1 MHRDVEPALT
11 DVCDRQYPIT
21 FDTVVE
27 ECDEGVVEFANGET
41 MPLPKI
47 LDVVDDEP
55 EAFQSEAELEKF
67 VTSILPEDAVGRKGY
82 DDRGTAATESDE
94 TSF

>member
-1 MHRDVEPALT
+1 MDVETALT
-11 DVCDRQYPIT
+11 DVCDRQYPVA

-27 ECDEGVVEFANGET
+27 ECDEGVVEFANGER
-41 MPLPKI
+41 MPLPEI
-47 LDVVDDEP
+47 LAVVDDEP
-55 EAFQSEAELEKF
+55 EPFRSEAELEEF
-67 VTSILPEDAVGRKGY
+67 VTSLLPEDAVGRKGY

>member
-1 MHRDVEPALT
+1 MDVETALT
-11 DVCDRQYPIT
+11 DVCDRQYPVAY
-21 FDTVVE
+21 DTVVE
-27 ECDEGVVEFANGET
+27 ECDEGVVEFANGER

-55 EAFQSEAELEKF
+55 ETFRSETELETF
-67 VTSILPEDAVGRKGY
+67 VTSLLPEDAVGRKGY
-82 DDRGTAATESDE
+82 DDRGSAATESDE

>member
-1 MHRDVEPALT
+1 MDVEAAMT
-11 DVCDRQYPIT
+11 DVCDHQYPVAY
-21 FDTVVE
+21 DTVVE

-41 MPLPKI
+41 MPLPEI

-55 EAFQSEAELEKF
+55 DAFRSEAELEEF
-67 VTSILPEDAVGRKGY
+67 VTSLLPEDAVGRKGY
-82 DDRGTAATESDE
+82 DDRGSAATESDE

>member
-1 MHRDVEPALT
+1 MDVETALT
-11 DVCDRQYPIT
+11 DVCDHQYPVAYE
-21 FDTVVE
+21 TVVE

-41 MPLPKI
+41 MPLPAI

-55 EAFQSEAELEKF
+55 DAFRSETELEAF
-67 VTSILPEDAVGRKGY
+67 VTSLLPDDAVGRKGY
-82 DDRGTAATESDE
+82 DDRGTAATEADD

>member
-1 MHRDVEPALT
+1 MN
-11 DVCDRQYPIT
+11 DVCDREYPVA

-27 ECDEGVVEFANGET
+27 ECDEAHVEFANGET
-41 MPLPKI
+41 MALAEI

-55 EAFQSEAELEKF
+55 EAFRSADELEEF
-67 VTSILPEDAVGRKGY
+67 VTSLLPEDAVGRKGY
-82 DDRGTAATESDE
+82 DDRGSVATEADE

>member
-1 MHRDVEPALT
+1 MDVETALT
-11 DVCDRQYPIT
+11 DVCDHQYPVT

-27 ECDEGVVEFANGET
+27 ECDDGVVEFANGES
-41 MPLPKI
+41 MPVADI

-55 EAFQSEAELEKF
+55 DAFRSEAELEKF
-67 VTSILPEDAVGRKGY
+67 VTSLLPEDAVGRKGY
-82 DDRGTAATESDE
+82 DDRGSAASESDA

>member
-1 MHRDVEPALT
+1 MDVETALT
-11 DVCDRQYPIT
+11 DVCDRQYPVS

-27 ECDEGVVEFANGET
+27 ECDEAVVEFANGET
-41 MPLPKI
+41 MPLAEI

-55 EAFQSEAELEKF
+55 DAFRSEADLEKF
-67 VTSILPEDAVGRKGY
+67 VTSLLPEAAVGRKGY
-82 DDRGTAATESDE
+82 DDRGSAATESDD

>member
-1 MHRDVEPALT
+1 MDVEAALA
-11 DVCDRQYPIT
+11 DVCDHQYPVAY
-21 FDTVVE
+21 DTVVE

-41 MPLPKI
+41 MALPTI

-55 EAFQSEAELEKF
+55 DAFQSETELEAF
-67 VTSILPEDAVGRKGY
+67 VTSLLPDDAVGRKGY
-82 DDRGTAATESDE
+82 DDRGSAAAESDA